1 MWPNATAGTTVQGA
15 CIQANGFKGIAVR
28 SCSATAVW
36 GPITTPC
43 TAIEAPCPAV
53 LGYQS
58 RTNWPSTPAGTTAT
72 GSCALGYTFGPA
84 GAPTRECIGLGNGT
98 WAVNVTN
105 NCEVGTDTRR
115 QFALQTGKFVLNLIV
130 DCLMLCWWRDNS
142 VGRQRQQPHHV
153 GDVRVCHRQLD
164 DAVVDGT

>member
-1 MWPNATAGTTVQGA
+1 MSLSLVTVNYCHALIQDGNAAWPNATAGTTVQGA
-15 CIQANGFKGIAVR
+15 CIRSNGFQGIAVR
-28 SCSATAVW
+28 TCSASAVW
-36 GPITTPC
+36 GAITTPC
-43 TAIEAPCPAV
+43 AAIEAPCPAV

-105 NCEVGTDTRR
+105 NCDIGTAPRSQSAPTH
-115 QFALQTGKFVLNLIV
+115 GKWF
-130 DCLMLCWWRDNS
+130 
-142 VGRQRQQPHHV
+142 
-153 GDVRVCHRQLD
+153 
-164 DAVVDGT
+164 